1 MRAFP
6 LLAAP
11 TMSESFL
18 PTSSSSLPR
27 LHRRGVL
34 RLMAAGA
41 AAGALPAFAQWP
53 ERPIKIVV
61 TFAPGGASDI
71 LARVVAEQ
79 LGRKLGQPVV
89 VDNRPGAG
97 GTIGGQVVATAAP
110 DGYTL
115 MLSNTTPI
123 ALGPFTLDKQPY
135 DPVAAFSHVA
145 YLGSA
150 PLVVMASKES
160 GIKSWADLE
169 ARARKEGRLDFGSGG
184 PGSVGH
190 IHGELIKRVTGANM
204 VHVPYRG
211 GAPMTTDLLAN
222 IVPVGIDVITAY
234 VQYFKTGQLVPLAVT
249 GTTRSPLMPEVPTMV
264 ELGQPKL
271 VLENFF
277 GISGPARL
285 PAETVARLHDATNAV
300 LAMPEVQKKMVDL
313 GIVAQP
319 ESTARFEGFVREQVA
334 VLGPTVKGVGIRL

>member
-1 MRAFP
+1 
-6 LLAAP
+6 
-11 TMSESFL
+11 
-18 PTSSSSLPR
+18 
-27 LHRRGVL
+27 
-34 RLMAAGA
+34 MAAGA
-41 AAGALPAFAQWP
+41 AAGALPTFAQWP

-169 ARARKEGRLDFGSGG
+169 ARAKKEGRLDFGSGG

-277 GISGPARL
+277 GISGPAKL
-285 PAETVARLHDATNAV
+285 PAETVARLHDAANAV

-334 VLGPTVKGVGIRL
+334 VLGPTVKGAGIKL